1 MTSDVQFVAS
11 VFLFAAVVAAVV
23 VDVVTCRTHGLPTL
37 LLLRPALATS
47 TSTVVASFAPTRIV
61 VLLILTA
68 KAGAGLHLALSV
80 LICLTIVK
88 CLIVFEV
95 HFRIRPQGLRTIE
108 CMLLVR
114 ILIVLMEQLTVWWPL
129 LRLVLSLPARLAVLE
144 DAIRT
149 SNRRQKLGFRS
160 VNPLPLL
167 RAVRDHEG
175 MAC

>member
-37 LLLRPALATS
+37 LLFRPALA
-47 TSTVVASFAPTRIV
+47 TSTVVASFAATRIV

-149 SNRRQKLGFRS
+149 SNWRQKLGFRS

>member
-37 LLLRPALATS
+37 LLFRPALATA
-47 TSTVVASFAPTRIV
+47 TVASFAATRIV

-114 ILIVLMEQLTVWWPL
+114 ILIVLMEQLTVWRPL

-149 SNRRQKLGFRS
+149 SNWRQKLGFRS